1 MYVHGCAD
9 QRTTTGVVPR
19 APSTLFALL
28 LLVVVVVVFAVVAVA
43 AV

>member
-1 MYVHGCAD
+1 MYVHGCGD
-9 QRTTTGVVPR
+9 QRTTTGIVPQ

-28 LLVVVVVVFAVVAVA
+28 LVVVVVVFLVVAVS